1 MLRTALA
8 FLILATTPVFAQE
21 RSPIASQQY
30 GVICALELQGQQT
43 ATTTESGVINLIDQ
57 ARNLDVT
64 THQVPAELGLSFGIR
79 ALVADGASLE
89 GARMS
94 VTHPPM
100 GPRKITHQSW
110 SVPLHSGAPA
120 LNMFT
125 FESPHELVQG
135 TWVFQL
141 IFADKVLTEKV
152 FQVLPAGSVPVVQKT
167 CGGVQLTS

>member
-1 MLRTALA
+1 MLRATLTLLALA
-8 FLILATTPVFAQE
+8 AAPAYAQDG
-21 RSPIASQQY
+21 SPIAFQEY
-30 GVICALELQGQQT
+30 GVICALDLQGQQP
-43 ATTTESGVINLIDQ
+43 APTTESGVINLIDQ
-57 ARNLDVT
+57 ARKLDVT
-64 THQVPAELGLSFGIR
+64 TDQVPAELGLSFGIR
-79 ALVADGASLE
+79 AIVADEASLE

-110 SVPLHSGAPA
+110 PVPLNGGSPT

-125 FESPHELVQG
+125 FEAPHELVQG
-135 TWVFQL
+135 TWIFQL
-141 IFADKVLTEKV
+141 IFADKVLTEQV